1 MVFQGRARLLGDDIN
16 SDYIISSRRK
26 RDTLD
31 EKLLSRYLMEDLDPT
46 FASRVAS
53 GDFIVAGKNFGC
65 GSAMEIA
72 ALVVR
77 GAGIPVVLARSFARA
92 FYRNG
97 INNGLLL
104 VAMETGSIQEGDV
117 LRVSAVAVGIL
128 CENLTRAARVVV
140 PPLAPAVMEIIAAGG
155 LVEFVRRHGRFP
167 AEGIGASVPVP
178 LVLHPLSVR
187 SSRLD

>member
-1 MVFQGRARLLGDDIN
+1 MVLQGQARVVGEDIN
-16 SDYIISSRRK
+16 TDYIISSRRK

-31 EKLLSRYLMEDLDPT
+31 EKLLSRFLLEDLDPA
-46 FASRVAS
+46 FAGRVAP
-53 GDFIVAGKNFGC
+53 GDLLVAGKNFGC

-72 ALVVR
+72 ALVIR
-77 GAGIPVVLARSFARA
+77 GAGIPAVLARSFARA

-104 VAMETGSIQEGDV
+104 VTMETGGIQEGDA
-117 LRVSAVAVGIL
+117 LRLSVEPSGTI
-128 CENLTRAARVVV
+128 CENLSRSTRVAL

-167 AEGIGASVPVP
+167 AAAS
-178 LVLHPLSVR
+178 S
-187 SSRLD
+187 

>member
-1 MVFQGRARLLGDDIN
+1 MVFQGQARLLGDNIN
-16 SDYIISSRRK
+16 TDYIISSRRK

-53 GDFIVAGKNFGC
+53 GDFIVGGKNFGC

-72 ALVVR
+72 ALVIR

-104 VAMETGSIQEGDV
+104 VAMETGGIQEGDV
-117 LRVSAVAVGIL
+117 LRVSADGAEIV
-128 CENLTRAARVVV
+128 CENLTRSARVVV

-155 LVEFVRRHGRFP
+155 LVEFVRRRGRLQ
-167 AEGIGASVPVP
+167 AEGMGASEG
-178 LVLHPLSVR
+178 
-187 SSRLD
+187 